1 MGQNLALNI
10 AEKGFPISVYNR
22 TTSKV
27 DETLDRIAVEGNL
40 PVSGQYSPH
49 DFVLSLQ
56 RPRSLIIFVKAGAHV
71 DQTIA
76 AFSDAVLSQTH
87 LGCNRL
93 PTKRLVMS
101 LSFFQSVANGVIVSW
116 AAVYRNRPDGHFDE
130 LIGFITAK
138 DSEVTFWFYEP
149 LFMIDDLICYDSLQE
164 EETLRRGDFD
174 LHLITRRCR
183 NIQKPWNSNVTLM
196 VAADCSSMVSNKDGT
211 MDEALHLQ

>member
-10 AEKGFPISVYNR
+10 AEKGFPISVYKR

-40 PVSGQYSPH
+40 PISGQYSPH

-56 RPRSLIIFVKAGAHV
+56 RPRSLIILVKAGAHV

-93 PTKRLVMS
+93 PTKRLVTRN
-101 LSFFQSVANGVIVSW
+101 LSPRGRCDNQTNNTIVSW

-138 DSEVTFWFYEP
+138 IARWFSC
-149 LFMIDDLICYDSLQE
+149 LAQIDDLICYDSLKG

-196 VAADCSSMVSNKDGT
+196 VAADCSSMY
-211 MDEALHLQ
+211 L